1 LHWRKKIISLA
12 AMITLYHAPRSR
24 SSRFIFLL
32 EELGVP
38 YEIAKVSI
46 RRGDGSGA
54 LDEDNPHPHGKVPAI
69 RDGDTLVYES
79 IAIALYLTDKF
90 PAARVGPVVGDPLR
104 GAYLTWL
111 AYYAGVMEPAWTSA
125 FMKTDVPRGTAGWVK
140 TDEVMELVN
149 ATLSKNP
156 YILGEKFSA
165 ADILL
170 GTTFQLF
177 MGSPL
182 LPKTDLLETYVQR
195 VVGRPAYA
203 RAAAKDNG

>member
-1 LHWRKKIISLA
+1 
-12 AMITLYHAPRSR
+12 MITLYHAPRSR

-149 ATLSKNP
+149 TTLSKSP

-182 LPKTDLLETYVQR
+182 LPKTDLPETYVQR